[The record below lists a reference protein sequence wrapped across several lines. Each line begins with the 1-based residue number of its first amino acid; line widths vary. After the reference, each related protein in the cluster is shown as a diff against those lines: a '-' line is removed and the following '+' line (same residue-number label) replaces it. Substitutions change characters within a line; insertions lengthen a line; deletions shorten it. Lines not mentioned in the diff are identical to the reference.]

1 MKVINKIKNWAK
13 ENKEELFIYGASFA
27 MGVGMTLIGYGLG
40 RYQERGEFLEVRD
53 VTKVNVTMFDG
64 EPNKIYLGFK
74 DTINGRHGGYLSF
87 TPENMLG
94 LNKDISEALMM
105 VKTK

>member
-40 RYQERGEFLEVRD
+40 RYHERGEFLEVRD
-53 VTKVNVTMFDG
+53 VTSLNVAMFDG
-64 EPNKIYLGFK
+64 DPNSIYLEFK
-74 DTINGRHGGYLSF
+74 DRTTRRHGGYLPVK
-87 TPENMLG
+87 PEDMLR
-94 LNKDISEALMM
+94 LNEDISKALMM
-105 VKTK
+105 VEAK